1 MRPRCVRARTFSI
14 GRLAERGKE
23 MLRKLLP
30 RTRTAFESRTQVW
43 REVGL
48 GSEIDPAAA
57 RRSKGGALVLLA
69 LIAGVLFCFSERK
82 TLFPGYGL
90 EVRIATVVL
99 LVVLGWGL
107 ARMLARGF
115 APALY
120 RRLEPGTAG
129 TIGFLV
135 RLLTILVMTVVAL
148 RIAGLQASTL
158 AVGGG
163 FTAVVVGLAAQQV
176 LGNLL
181 AGLVLITNR
190 PFRVG
195 ERVRLQAGVLAGQ
208 LEGVVGQLGLFYTTL
223 VSGAD
228 RILVPNG
235 VLIQTA
241 VTPLREPERVEFRA
255 RFPADTSPREVQQK
269 IEESIDVPLRYPPHI
284 AVEEL
289 DRDDVVVRIV
299 STPMNPRDGGK
310 LAEEVLAGL
319 RADGA
324 DADENG
330 DSNGH
335 RRHDGNGDGKPT

>member
-1 MRPRCVRARTFSI
+1 
-14 GRLAERGKE
+14 
-23 MLRKLLP
+23 MLKRLLP

-48 GSEIDPAAA
+48 GSEIDTAAA
-57 RRSKGGALVLLA
+57 RRSKEGALVLLA
-69 LIAGVLFCFSERK
+69 LIAGVLFCFTERK

-90 EVRIATVVL
+90 EVRIATVFL

-120 RRLEPGTAG
+120 RRLDPGTAG
-129 TIGFLV
+129 TIGFMV
-135 RLLTILVMTVVAL
+135 RLVTILAMIIVAL

-163 FTAVVVGLAAQQV
+163 FTAVVVGLAASQV

-181 AGLVLITNR
+181 AGVVLITNR

-195 ERVRLQAGVLAGQ
+195 ERVRLQAGPLAGQ
-208 LEGVVGQLGLFYTTL
+208 VEAVVGQLGLFYTTL

-228 RILVPNG
+228 RILIPNG
-235 VLIQTA
+235 VLIQCA

-255 RFPADTSPREVQQK
+255 RFGAETSPRQVQEMIEEK
-269 IEESIDVPLRYPPHI
+269 IEVPLRYPPHI

-289 DRDDVVVRIV
+289 DHDDVVVRIV
-299 STPMNPRDGGK
+299 ATPMNPREGAE
-310 LAEEVLAGL
+310 LAEEVLAGV
-319 RADGA
+319 RGREDG
-324 DADENG
+324 DT
-330 DSNGH
+330 
-335 RRHDGNGDGKPT
+335 KPE

>member
-1 MRPRCVRARTFSI
+1 
-14 GRLAERGKE
+14 

-48 GSEIDPAAA
+48 GSEIDPAVA

-69 LIAGVLFCFSERK
+69 LIVGVLFCFSERK

-99 LVVLGWGL
+99 LVILGWGL

-115 APALY
+115 APSLN

-135 RLLTILVMTVVAL
+135 RLVTILLMTIVAL
-148 RIAGLQASTL
+148 RIA
-158 AVGGG
+158 
-163 FTAVVVGLAAQQV
+163 GLAAQQV

-181 AGLVLITNR
+181 AGLVLVTNR

-195 ERVRLQAGVLAGQ
+195 ERVRLQAGPLAGQ
-208 LEGVVGQLGLFYTTL
+208 LEGVVGQLGLFYTTF

-235 VLIQTA
+235 VLLQAA
-241 VTPLREPERVEFRA
+241 VTPLREPERVEFKA
-255 RFPADTSPREVQQK
+255 RFGADTSPREVQEM
-269 IEESIDVPLRYPPHI
+269 IEERIDVPLRYPPHI

-289 DRDDVVVRIV
+289 DRDDVVLRIV
-299 STPMNPRDGGK
+299 ATPLNPRDGGR
-310 LAEEVLAGL
+310 LAEEVLAGA
-319 RADGA
+319 R
-324 DADENG
+324 
-330 DSNGH
+330 
-335 RRHDGNGDGKPT
+335 GDGSGDGEPA

>member
-57 RRSKGGALVLLA
+57 RRSKGGALVLIA
-69 LIAGVLFCFSERK
+69 LIAGVLVAFSERK

-90 EVRIATVVL
+90 EVRIATVIL
-99 LVVLGWGL
+99 LVVFGWGL
-107 ARMLARGF
+107 ARMLAGGF

-135 RLLTILVMTVVAL
+135 RLLTIAVMTIVAL
-148 RIAGLQASTL
+148 RLAGLQASTL

-163 FTAVVVGLAAQQV
+163 FTAVVLGLAASQV

-195 ERVRLQAGVLAGQ
+195 ERVRLQAGPLAGQ

-235 VLIQTA
+235 VLLQAA
-241 VTPLREPERVEFRA
+241 VTPLREPERVEFKA
-255 RFPADTSPREVQQK
+255 RFGAETSPREVQEM
-269 IEESIDVPLRYPPHI
+269 IEENIDVPLRYPPHI

-289 DRDDVVVRIV
+289 DRNDVVLRIIA
-299 STPMNPRDGGK
+299 TPMNPRDGGK
-310 LAEEVLAGL
+310 LAEEVRG
-319 RADGA
+319 GA
-324 DADENG
+324 RGN
-330 DSNGH
+330 
-335 RRHDGNGDGKPT
+335 GNGDGEPT

>member
-1 MRPRCVRARTFSI
+1 MFSI
-14 GRLAERGKE
+14 RRSPDKGNEV
-23 MLRKLLP
+23 LRKLLP
-30 RTRTAFESRTQVW
+30 RTRSAFESRTQVW

-57 RRSKGGALVLLA
+57 RRSKGGAVVLLA
-69 LIAGVLFCFSERK
+69 LIAGVLFCFTERK
-82 TLFPGYGL
+82 TLFPGYGP
-90 EVRIATVVL
+90 EVRVATVVL
-99 LVVLGWGL
+99 LVILGWGL
-107 ARMLARGF
+107 ARLLARGF
-115 APALY
+115 GPALY

-195 ERVRLQAGVLAGQ
+195 ERVRLQAGPLAGQ
-208 LEGVVGQLGLFYTTL
+208 VEGVVGQLGLFYTTL

-228 RILVPNG
+228 RMLVPNG
-235 VLIQTA
+235 VLIQCA

-255 RFPADTSPREVQQK
+255 RFGSDTSPREVQEM
-269 IEESIDVPLRYPPHI
+269 IEENIDVPLRYPPHI

-289 DRDDVVVRIV
+289 DRSDVVVRIV
-299 STPMNPRDGGK
+299 ATPLNPRDGGK
-310 LAEEVLAGL
+310 LAEEVLAGV
-319 RADGA
+319 RGS
-324 DADENG
+324 ENG
-330 DSNGH
+330 GAE
-335 RRHDGNGDGKPT
+335 PA

>member
-1 MRPRCVRARTFSI
+1 
-14 GRLAERGKE
+14 
-23 MLRKLLP
+23 MLRRLLP

-69 LIAGVLFCFSERK
+69 LIAGVLFCFTERK

-90 EVRIATVVL
+90 EVRIATVFL

-120 RRLEPGTAG
+120 RRLDPGTAG
-129 TIGFLV
+129 TIGFMV
-135 RLLTILVMTVVAL
+135 RLVTILAMIIVAL
-148 RIAGLQASTL
+148 RIGGLQASTL

-163 FTAVVVGLAAQQV
+163 FTAVVVGLAASQV

-181 AGLVLITNR
+181 AGVVLITNR

-195 ERVRLQAGVLAGQ
+195 ERVRLQAGPLAGQ
-208 LEGVVGQLGLFYTTL
+208 VEGVVGQLGLFYTTL

-235 VLIQTA
+235 VLIQCA

-255 RFPADTSPREVQQK
+255 RFGAETSPREVQEMIEEK
-269 IEESIDVPLRYPPHI
+269 IEVPLRYPPHI

-289 DRDDVVVRIV
+289 DHDDVVVRIV
-299 STPMNPRDGGK
+299 ATPMNPREGAV
-310 LAEEVLAGL
+310 LAEEVLAGV
-319 RADGA
+319 RGREDG
-324 DADENG
+324 DTDPE
-330 DSNGH
+330 
-335 RRHDGNGDGKPT
+335 

>member
-1 MRPRCVRARTFSI
+1 
-14 GRLAERGKE
+14 

-30 RTRTAFESRTQVW
+30 RTRSAFESRTQVW

-57 RRSKGGALVLLA
+57 RRSKGGAAILIA
-69 LIAGVLFCFSERK
+69 LIVGVLVCFTERK

-99 LVVLGWGL
+99 LVLLGWGL

-135 RLLTILVMTVVAL
+135 RLLTILVMTIVAL
-148 RIAGLQASTL
+148 RIAGLQGGTL

-195 ERVRLQAGVLAGQ
+195 ERVRLQAGPLAGQ
-208 LEGVVGQLGLFYTTL
+208 LEGVVGQLGLFYTTF

-228 RILVPNG
+228 RILVPNS
-235 VLIQTA
+235 VLLQSA

-255 RFPADTSPREVQQK
+255 RFGSHTSPREVQEM
-269 IEESIDVPLRYPPHI
+269 IEERIDVPLRYPPHI

-289 DRDDVVVRIV
+289 DRDDVVLRIV
-299 STPMNPRDGGK
+299 ATPMNPRDGGK
-310 LAEEVLAGL
+310 LAEEVLAGA
-319 RADGA
+319 RGS
-324 DADENG
+324 ENG
-330 DSNGH
+330 DS
-335 RRHDGNGDGKPT
+335 KPT

>member
-1 MRPRCVRARTFSI
+1 
-14 GRLAERGKE
+14 
-23 MLRKLLP
+23 MLKRLLP
-30 RTRTAFESRTQVW
+30 RTRSAFESRTQVW

-69 LIAGVLFCFSERK
+69 LIAGVLVCFTERK

-99 LVVLGWGL
+99 LVILGWGL

-135 RLLTILVMTVVAL
+135 RLLTILAMTIVAL
-148 RIAGLQASTL
+148 RIAGLQGGTL

-195 ERVRLQAGVLAGQ
+195 ERVRLQAGPLAGQ

-228 RILVPNG
+228 RILVPNS
-235 VLIQTA
+235 VLLQSA

-255 RFPADTSPREVQQK
+255 RFGAHTSPREVQEK

-289 DRDDVVVRIV
+289 DRDDVVLRIV
-299 STPMNPRDGGK
+299 ATPMNPRDGGK
-310 LAEEVLAGL
+310 LAEEVLAGA
-319 RADGA
+319 RGS
-324 DADENG
+324 ENG
-330 DSNGH
+330 G
-335 RRHDGNGDGKPT
+335 GEPA

>member
-1 MRPRCVRARTFSI
+1 
-14 GRLAERGKE
+14 

-30 RTRTAFESRTQVW
+30 RTRSAFESRTQVW
-43 REVGL
+43 RDVGL

-57 RRSKGGALVLLA
+57 RRSKGGALIALV
-69 LIAGVLFCFSERK
+69 LIAAVLVGFTERK

-99 LVVLGWGL
+99 LVLLGWGL
-107 ARMLARGF
+107 ARSLGRGF

-148 RIAGLQASTL
+148 RIAGLGANAL

-195 ERVRLQAGVLAGQ
+195 ERVRLQGGVLAGQ
-208 LEGVVGQLGLFYTTL
+208 IEGVVGQFALFYTAL

-235 VLIQTA
+235 VLIQCA
-241 VTPLREPERVEFRA
+241 VTPLREPDRVEFRA
-255 RFPADTSPREVQQK
+255 RFGAETSPREVQEMV
-269 IEESIDVPLRYPPHI
+269 EEAISVPLRYPPHI

-299 STPMNPRDGGK
+299 STPLNPRDGAK
-310 LAEEVLAGL
+310 LAEEVLAGV
-319 RADGA
+319 RGTDGA
-324 DADENG
+324 HTESSG
-330 DSNGH
+330 DSA
-335 RRHDGNGDGKPT
+335 HDRLGNGGGGERPA

>member
-1 MRPRCVRARTFSI
+1 
-14 GRLAERGKE
+14 
-23 MLRKLLP
+23 MLRRLLP
-30 RTRTAFESRTQVW
+30 RTRSAFESRTQVW

-57 RRSKGGALVLLA
+57 RRSKGGAAIFLA
-69 LIAGVLFCFSERK
+69 LIAGVLFCFTERK
-82 TLFPGYGL
+82 TLFPGLGL
-90 EVRIATVVL
+90 EVRVATVVL
-99 LVVLGWGL
+99 LVILGWGL

-120 RRLEPGTAG
+120 KRLEPGTAG

-135 RLLTILVMTVVAL
+135 RLFTILVMTVVAL
-148 RIAGLQASTL
+148 RIAGLQAGTL

-208 LEGVVGQLGLFYTTL
+208 LDGVVGQLGLFYTTL

-235 VLIQTA
+235 VLFQTA

-255 RFPADTSPREVQQK
+255 RFGSETSPRAVQEM
-269 IEESIDVPLRYPPHI
+269 IGERIDGPPRYPPHI

-289 DRDDVVVRIV
+289 DREDVVLRIV
-299 STPMNPRDGGK
+299 ATPLNPRDGGK
-310 LAEEVLAGL
+310 LAEEVLSGV
-319 RADGA
+319 RGTDGA
-324 DADENG
+324 RPERDD
-330 DSNGH
+330 DQ
-335 RRHDGNGDGKPT
+335 RGNGNGNGAGEPK

>member
-1 MRPRCVRARTFSI
+1 
-14 GRLAERGKE
+14 
-23 MLRKLLP
+23 MLRRLLP
-30 RTRTAFESRTQVW
+30 RTRSAFESRTQVW

-57 RRSKGGALVLLA
+57 RRSKGGALIALV
-69 LIAGVLFCFSERK
+69 LIAAVLIAFSERK
-82 TLFPGYGL
+82 TLFPGHGL
-90 EVRIATVVL
+90 EARIATVPL
-99 LVVLGWGL
+99 LVILGWAL
-107 ARMLARGF
+107 ARSLGKGF

-120 RRLEPGTAG
+120 RRLDPGTAG

-135 RLLTILVMTVVAL
+135 RLLTILVMIVVAL
-148 RIAGLQASTL
+148 RIAGLGPSAL

-181 AGLVLITNR
+181 AGVVLITNR

-195 ERVRLQAGVLAGQ
+195 ERVRLQAGPLAGQ
-208 LEGVVGQLGLFYTTL
+208 LDGVVGQLGLFYTTL

-235 VLIQTA
+235 VLIQCA
-241 VTPLREPERVEFRA
+241 VTPLREPERIEFQA
-255 RFPADTSPREVQQK
+255 RFGSDTSPSDVQDML
-269 IEESIDVPLRYPPHI
+269 EESISVPLRYPPHI

-299 STPMNPRDGGK
+299 STPLNPRDGAK
-310 LAEEVLAGL
+310 LAEEVMAGV
-319 RADGA
+319 RSTDGG
-324 DADENG
+324 DTQSNG
-330 DSNGH
+330 DYSPDRPANRG
-335 RRHDGNGDGKPT
+335 RGDAAA

>member
-1 MRPRCVRARTFSI
+1 
-14 GRLAERGKE
+14 
-23 MLRKLLP
+23 MLRRWLP
-30 RTRTAFESRTQVW
+30 RTRSAFESRTQVW

-57 RRSKGGALVLLA
+57 RRSKGGALVLLV
-69 LIAGVLFCFSERK
+69 LIAGVLVCFHERK

-90 EVRIATVVL
+90 EVRVATVIL
-99 LVVLGWGL
+99 LVILGWGL
-107 ARMLARGF
+107 ARGLGRGF
-115 APALY
+115 APSLY

-135 RLLTILVMTVVAL
+135 RLLTIVVVTTVAL
-148 RIAGLQASTL
+148 RIAGLQAGTL

-163 FTAVVVGLAAQQV
+163 FTAVVLGLAAQQV

-181 AGLVLITNR
+181 AGVVLITNR

-195 ERVRLQAGVLAGQ
+195 ERIRLQGGVLAGQ
-208 LEGVVGQLGLFYTTL
+208 LDGVVGQLGLYYTTL

-241 VTPLREPERVEFRA
+241 VTPLREPDRVEFRA
-255 RFPADTSPREVQQK
+255 RFGADTSPREVQQL
-269 IEESIDVPLRYPPHI
+269 IEESTDIPLRYPPDI
-284 AVEEL
+284 NVEEL

-299 STPMNPRDGGK
+299 TTPMNPRDGSK

-319 RADGA
+319 RRTDGA
-324 DADENG
+324 RAEGNG
-330 DSNGH
+330 GSDPQRG
-335 RRHDGNGDGKPT
+335 DGNGGSEPA